1 MKRSL
6 RNALLA
12 AGLALA
18 GAPVAHA
25 SYGFFANGG
34 SFVVLSL
41 NGGTSAYYHLS
52 PNANAAPFYHVGS
65 TGFAGT
71 NFGTLWKGFN
81 TLVLKGFENNTFS
94 NGGDDVISGS
104 LLYRVVEQGQTP
116 GAFSLL
122 NFTSNTVLGG
132 GDERHET
139 SSASISLFTSNLH
152 VGKTYYVQVAPQATV
167 DWNVTNGIADD
178 TFWVNNTGTTILQS
192 GSGNPFIFQ
201 GQFTAAGVPEP
212 TTGVLLG
219 ASLLVG
225 IRLMRRKAKSIA

>member
-18 GAPVAHA
+18 SAPVAQA

-65 TGFAGT
+65 SGFAGT
-71 NFGTLWKGFN
+71 NFGKLWKGFN

-122 NFTSNTVLGG
+122 NFTNNSVLGG

-139 SSASISLFTSNLH
+139 STASISLFTSNLH
-152 VGKTYYVQVAPQATV
+152 VGKNYLVQIAPQATV
-167 DWNVTNGIADD
+167 DWNTPNGSPDD
-178 TFWVNNTGTTILQS
+178 TFWVDNNGNPILLS
-192 GSGNPFIFQ
+192 GSGSPYIFQ

-225 IRLMRRKAKSIA
+225 IRVMRRKAKPVA

>member
-18 GAPVAHA
+18 SAPVAHA

-52 PNANAAPFYHVGS
+52 PNTNAAPFFHTGS
-65 TGFAGT
+65 SAFAGT

-94 NGGDDVISGS
+94 SGGDDVISGS

-116 GAFSLL
+116 GAFSVL
-122 NFTSNTVLGG
+122 NFTSNSILGG
-132 GDERHET
+132 GDEQHT
-139 SSASISLFTSNLH
+139 TTASSISLFTSNLH
-152 VGKTYYVQVAPQATV
+152 IGKNYLLQVIPQATV
-167 DWNVTNGIADD
+167 DWNPTNGSPDD
-178 TFWVNNTGTTILQS
+178 TFWVDA
-192 GSGNPFIFQ
+192 SGNPILLSGAGSPVIFQ
-201 GQFTAAGVPEP
+201 ANFTAAGVPEP

-219 ASLLVG
+219 ASLLLGLRV
-225 IRLMRRKAKSIA
+225 MRRKAKQVT